1 MCRHDYEQP
10 GRASFKIN
18 KNVATNSRVLPPL
31 STVNSIT
38 NYLNSL
44 ASSSANSTSITNNII
59 SSALPT
65 ASLNPKMQTSL
76 VSSANSI
83 SNHMDY
89 TKAANSDIIINPLI
103 TFTSSSTSTTSD
115 ASKTILSSEVFSE
128 KHDMGLDLPPPSFLD
143 ATNDKTNST

>member
-18 KNVATNSRVLPPL
+18 NNMATNSRALPPL

-44 ASSSANSTSITNNII
+44 ASSSANSTSTTNNIF
-59 SSALPT
+59 SSAPPT

-103 TFTSSSTSTTSD
+103 TFTSSSTSTSSD
-115 ASKTILSSEVFSE
+115 ASKTILSSEFFSE
-128 KHDMGLDLPPPSFLD
+128 NHDMGLDFPPPSFLD
-143 ATNDKTNST
+143 ATQDTMNSM